1 MRNSKGKLNRDTA
14 ELGHKCS
21 ICGNRYLGFGNNAK
35 PVNEGR
41 CCDTCNLTQVVPMRL
56 IDYVMFGKVR

>member
-1 MRNSKGKLNRDTA
+1 MRNSKGKLNRDVA
-14 ELGHKCS
+14 ELWHKCS
-21 ICGNRYLGFGNNAK
+21 ICGDRYQGFGNNAK

-41 CCDTCNLTQVVPMRL
+41 CCDTCNFTQVVPMRL